1 MAVEPRPRLFQAGG
15 PVRTNGA
22 PSKKAVRT
30 VWRSGGTFPNR
41 LALGTANRPCPNFW
55 SRPSR
60 TSRWASLTGLADHA
74 DSALVRNTWPGRN
87 SGVAGRDTV
96 LNIQEKQYGILS
108 LFAMRKVGGPCQGR
122 LRLLDG
128 GSGSVSIVMA
138 SGENILGAED
148 LIASRL
154 AVSHKCP

>member
-1 MAVEPRPRLFQAGG
+1 
-15 PVRTNGA
+15 
-22 PSKKAVRT
+22 
-30 VWRSGGTFPNR
+30 
-41 LALGTANRPCPNFW
+41 
-55 SRPSR
+55 
-60 TSRWASLTGLADHA
+60 
-74 DSALVRNTWPGRN
+74 
-87 SGVAGRDTV
+87 
-96 LNIQEKQYGILS
+96 
-108 LFAMRKVGGPCQGR
+108 MRKVGGPCQGR